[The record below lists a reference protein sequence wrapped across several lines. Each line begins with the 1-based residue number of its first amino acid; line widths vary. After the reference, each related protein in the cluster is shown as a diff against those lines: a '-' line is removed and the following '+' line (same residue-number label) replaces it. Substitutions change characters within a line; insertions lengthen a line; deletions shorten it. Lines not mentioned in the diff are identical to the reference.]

1 MKHLMAVCLRE
12 KGGKKM
18 LEEHFCNQFTLKRT
32 SAVSVNLP
40 NLAVQPHARGD
51 PR

>member
-1 MKHLMAVCLRE
+1 MSQRKRE
-12 KGGKKM
+12 QKKM

-32 SAVSVNLP
+32 SAVSVNLL

>member
-1 MKHLMAVCLRE
+1 
-12 KGGKKM
+12 M

-32 SAVSVNLP
+32 SAVSVNLL

-51 PR
+51 PC